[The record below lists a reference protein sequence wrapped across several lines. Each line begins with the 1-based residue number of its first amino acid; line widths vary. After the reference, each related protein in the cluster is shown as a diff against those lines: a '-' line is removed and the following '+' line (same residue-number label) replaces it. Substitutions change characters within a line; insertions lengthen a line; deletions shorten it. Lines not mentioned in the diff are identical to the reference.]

1 MKKILAVMVTIMLA
15 GMMLA
20 AGCADK
26 SADKEAVK
34 DVLRANLKALQAEDL
49 DGYLATLDPDS
60 PGYEKMK
67 LICPKIFEI
76 YDLEHEVEK
85 IEVLDIS
92 DQEARVRTVQVARRI
107 SGPDSYRH
115 NRSTTVHTLK
125 KKDGAWKL
133 TETEQES
140 MEYLE

>member
-1 MKKILAVMVTIMLA
+1 MKKFLAVMVTIMLA
-15 GMMLA
+15 GILLA

-34 DVLRANLKALQAEDL
+34 DVLRANLQALQAEDL

-133 TETEQES
+133 TQTEQES

>member
-1 MKKILAVMVTIMLA
+1 MKKFLAVMVTIMLA

-20 AGCADK
+20 AGCADR

-34 DVLRANLKALQAEDL
+34 DVLRANLEALQAEDL

-133 TETEQES
+133 TQTEQES